1 MKRIFLLFLAVA
13 GFNFSYSQNAVLKG
27 KELFGDMKARHIGPA
42 LMSGRITDVEL
53 HPANDRVIYI
63 GTAGGGV
70 WKSNNGGATFNPIFD
85 EYNQS
90 IGAVEIDPSNPDQV
104 VWAGTG
110 EVWTRNSVA
119 FGDGI
124 YRSGDG
130 GTTWKKMG
138 LEKSER
144 IAGIQV
150 NPKNPNEVYAG
161 VLGALWSDSD
171 ERGVYKTTDGGQTWN
186 KILFVDKMTGCS
198 DLLMDP
204 TNPEVIY
211 AAFWEFRRSPW
222 SFNSGG
228 ANSALFKS
236 TDGGKTWNKI
246 HNGFPKGKLGRIAVA
261 VAPSQPSTLYA
272 VIESEQDKDK
282 GLYRSDDSGASW
294 KQLNNDFE
302 IVVRPFYFS
311 RITVDPRNPDVV
323 VKAGLSGSISR
334 DGGKTF
340 KNLGFMHSDIHDV
353 VFDIHNSD
361 RMYAATDGGVYR
373 SWDGGTTMEMVENIP
388 VSQFYQV
395 SVDNDEPYNVY
406 GGLQDNGSWVGPSRS
421 PGGVE
426 ASDWKRVGVGD
437 GYRVLRHPTK
447 KLIYSEM
454 QGAENVWR
462 FDPEKDQAKSI
473 QPLAAKGDPKLRF
486 NWNSPMAVSK
496 HQPDRFYMGSQFV
509 HRSEDMGETWVKI
522 SPDLTTNDPKKMNQ
536 EDSGGLSRD
545 NSGAENHC
553 TIFTITESPLDEN
566 VIWAGTDDGN
576 VQITR
581 DGGKTW
587 TNVVANVPGVP
598 KNTLVHHIE
607 ASVFDKG
614 TAYVTFEGHMT
625 GDFNPYVYKTTD
637 YGVTWKSLVTPDLGS
652 LVRNIQEDYEN
663 QNILYLGAE
672 DGLYITIDGA
682 KTWLKFTNNMPSVP
696 VHFIDLHAKTND
708 LVLGTHGR
716 GVIIIDDISPLRQLT
731 AENLAQE
738 LYFFKT
744 GPTYISESN
753 GFGGTATE
761 TQFVGANPTS
771 AARIMYHLK
780 RKHNLGKMT
789 LEIRD
794 MEGNVLQE
802 LAPGKSKG
810 INIVEWNYTIKPP
823 KVAVGKTFTFGGF
836 TSPRVPAGKYEA
848 VIQKGKDTYK
858 TELVIEYDPKSTISL
873 ADRKANEE
881 LTKKLYKMN
890 QELAYLVFEM
900 DELTKVAEGVKAQSS
915 AASKVATPFISET
928 GKLKETLVVMKGD
941 NYVGAAEPQLREKM
955 ADLYSKV
962 ASSFYK
968 PSKSEIDNL
977 EALESR
983 FNTGKAEFKKIKDKH
998 LPKINKLLS
1007 KDKVEPMM
1015 IKTYDEFV
1023 KMQ

>member
-1 MKRIFLLFLAVA
+1 MKRLIAIILTTTTCSLFA
-13 GFNFSYSQNAVLKG
+13 QNAVLKG
-27 KELFGDMKARHIGPA
+27 KELFGDLRARHIGPA
-42 LMSGRITDVEL
+42 LMSGRITDIEV
-53 HPANDRVIYI
+53 HPTNDRVIYA
-63 GTAGGGV
+63 GTGGGGV
-70 WKSNNGGATFNPIFD
+70 WKSNNGGATFNSIFD
-85 EYNQS
+85 DYNQS
-90 IGAVEIDPSNPDQV
+90 IGAVEIDPSSPDQV
-104 VWAGTG
+104 VWVGTG
-110 EVWTRNSVA
+110 EGWTRNSVSL
-119 FGDGI
+119 GDGI
-124 YRSGDG
+124 YRTNDG
-130 GTTWKKMG
+130 GNTWKKMG

-144 IAGIQV
+144 ISGIQV
-150 NPKNPNEVYAG
+150 NPKNPAEIYVGA
-161 VLGALWSDSD
+161 LGALWSDSE
-171 ERGVYKTTDGGQTWN
+171 ERGVFKSSDGGQTWS
-186 KILFVDKMTGCS
+186 KILFVDKTTGCS
-198 DLLMDP
+198 DLIMDP
-204 TNPEVIY
+204 SNPDVLY
-211 AAFWEFRRSPW
+211 AAFWEFRRTPW

-228 ANSALFKS
+228 LNSGLFKT

-261 VAPSQPSTLYA
+261 VAPSKSSVLYA

-282 GLYRSDDSGASW
+282 GLYRSDDAGSSW

-311 RITVDPRNPDVV
+311 RITIDPRNPDVV

-353 VFDIHNSD
+353 VFDINNSD

-373 SWDGGTTMEMVENIP
+373 SWDGGTTMEMVENLP

-426 ASDWKRVGVGD
+426 AADWKRVGVGD
-437 GYRVLRHPTK
+437 GYRVLRHPSK

-486 NWNSPMAVSK
+486 NWNSPMAISV
-496 HQPDRFYMGSQFV
+496 HQPDRFYMGSQFI

-522 SPDLTTNDPKKMNQ
+522 SPDLTTNDPKKLNQ

-553 TIFTITESPLDEN
+553 TIFTITESPLDQN
-566 VIWAGTDDGN
+566 IIWAGTDDGN
-576 VQITR
+576 VQLTR

-625 GDFNPYVYKTTD
+625 GDFKPYVYKTTD
-637 YGVTWKSLVTPDLGS
+637 FGATWKSLVTEDLTTF
-652 LVRNIQEDYEN
+652 VRNIQEDYEN
-663 QNILYLGAE
+663 QNLLYLGTE
-672 DGLYITIDGA
+672 DGLYITLDGA
-682 KTWLKFTNNMPSVP
+682 KSWLKFTNNMPAVA
-696 VHFIDLHAKTND
+696 VHFIDLHRKTND

-716 GVIIIDDISPLRQLT
+716 GVIIIDDISPLRQLS
-731 AENLAQE
+731 EESLNKE
-738 LYFFKT
+738 LYFFSVK
-744 GPTYISESN
+744 PTIVSESN

-771 AARIMYHLK
+771 AARIMYHLR
-780 RKHNLGKMT
+780 RKHNIGKMA

-794 MEGNVLQE
+794 KEGNVLTE

-823 KVAVGKTFTFGGF
+823 KVAAGKTFSFGGF
-836 TSPRVPAGKYEA
+836 TSPRVPAGTYEA
-848 VIQKGKDTYK
+848 VIQKGKDEYK
-858 TELVIEYDPKSTISL
+858 TEIVIQYDSKSDVSM

-881 LTKKLYKMN
+881 MTAKLYKMN
-890 QELAYLVFEM
+890 QELAYLVYEM
-900 DELTKVAEGVKAQSS
+900 DELTKVAEALKSKGPAATKA
-915 AASKVATPFISET
+915 VAPFVNET
-928 GKLKETLVVMKGD
+928 AKLKESLVVMKGD
-941 NYVGAAEPQLREKM
+941 NYVGAAEPQLREKL

-962 ASSFYK
+962 ASSFAK
-968 PSKSEIDNL
+968 PSKAELDNL

-983 FNTGKAEFKKIKDKH
+983 FTAGKAEFKKIKEKH
-998 LPKINKLLS
+998 IAKINKLLAG
-1007 KDKVEPMM
+1007 DKVEPIMV
-1015 IKTYDEFV
+1015 KPYDEFV
-1023 KMQ
+1023 RMQ